1 MAELNN
7 EELFGMRYE
16 FYLTM
21 IKIAEAKIKKHCLQ
35 MKIKLGSSTNI
46 SLEKDIFESIEKDLE
61 LIAKYNDQ
69 ITYIRKYFIGEEIPK
84 Q

>member
-1 MAELNN
+1 
-7 EELFGMRYE
+7 
-16 FYLTM
+16 
-21 IKIAEAKIKKHCLQ
+21 
-35 MKIKLGSSTNI
+35 MKLKLGSSTSI

-69 ITYIRKYFIGEEIPK
+69 ITYIKKYFIGEVIPK